1 MNSKRIPSLP
11 PPRPFFPSDPY
22 QSFVKKDPIIENYN
36 IISWSKRFPFYEI
49 PTNDLSS
56 LFLNDSP
63 LFIELKT
70 LIESF
75 NSEVKR
81 LSPSSPQLRNGPWR
95 STFFAKLHN
104 MLLEVIFTKNRK
116 LQVFFMETV
125 HSWAMDQLERFDGG
139 GGKKEGT
146 RPPSGVSTA
155 VGTITRPNTGVGRG
169 INLPI
174 KPLSS
179 SLRPSTAIQKV
190 QVQNSLPSQT
200 ARPFSAAIGGWRPIS
215 GFKREEEGEG
225 RKREEEEEGM
235 IYEWIRPLSGWTR
248 PVSSITRPQSSIPK
262 PEIQV
267 NLYCFCFYMNTMN
280 DHFC

>member
-22 QSFVKKDPIIENYN
+22 QSFVKKDPIIENYS
-36 IISWSKRFPFYEI
+36 IITWSQRFPFHEI
-49 PTNDLSS
+49 PTNDLTS

-75 NSEVKR
+75 NSEVR
-81 LSPSSPQLRNGPWR
+81 FLASSKEQLRNGPWR

-125 HSWAMDQLERFDGG
+125 HSWAIDQLERFDTQGG
-139 GGKKEGT
+139 QKGGT
-146 RPPSGVSTA
+146 RPVSAVSTA
-155 VGTITRPNTGVGRG
+155 VGTITRPNTGIGRVV
-169 INLPI
+169 NLPV

-190 QVQNSLPSQT
+190 QQQDSLPPQT
-200 ARPFSAAIGGWRPIS
+200 ARPFSAAVGGWRPIS
-215 GFKREEEGEG
+215 GFKREEEG
-225 RKREEEEEGM
+225 RDKKPEEEEDGV

-248 PVSSITRPQSSIPK
+248 PVSSITRPQSSIPR

-267 NLYCFCFYMNTMN
+267 K
-280 DHFC
+280 